1 MENLA
6 TIILAAGKGTRMKS
20 KYPKVT
26 FKLAGKS
33 FIERVV
39 ETALKTGSDEIAVV
53 VGYKKDIV
61 IDSVMENEKVRFVE
75 QIEQNGTGH
84 AVMMAE
90 DVLKNFKGNILILS
104 GDVPLL
110 SSETLEKMIIDH
122 IQTNSA
128 CTVLTAVLD
137 DAAHYGRIIRDNE
150 GFVKKIVEFKD
161 ASEEERKIK
170 EINTGIYCF
179 KSESLF
185 SSLKKITNDNKQNE
199 YYLTDT
205 LEILQNNNE
214 KISAVILENSIEAAG
229 VNSPKQL
236 AELEMVFY
244 KNIKNKWL
252 DNGVVIENPD
262 SVIIGEKVKIDRD
275 VIIKAN
281 SIILGDSFIGEDSFI
296 GYNSHITDSYLGK
309 SSYLEGFNIVKNYM
323 GKEKLSL
330 KFMELKING

>member
-1 MENLA
+1 MKKLA

-39 ETALKTGSDEIAVV
+39 ETAKETGSDKIAVV
-53 VGYKKDIV
+53 VGYKKDVV
-61 IDSVMENEKVRFVE
+61 ISSISSKENVSFVE
-75 QIEQNGTGH
+75 QVEQNGTGH
-84 AVMMAE
+84 AVMVTE
-90 DVLKNFKGNILILS
+90 DVLKNFDGNIMILS

-110 SSETLEKMIIDH
+110 SSETLAKMIENH
-122 IQTNSA
+122 NESNSA

-137 DAAHYGRIIRDNE
+137 DAAQYGRIVRNQD
-150 GFVKKIVEFKD
+150 GSVRKIVEFKD
-161 ASEEERKIK
+161 ANESEKAIK

-179 KSESLF
+179 KSEALF
-185 SSLKKITNDNKQNE
+185 SSLKKITNNNKQNE

-205 LEILQNNNE
+205 LEILQKNNE
-214 KISAVILENSIEAAG
+214 KINAVILENSIEAAG

-236 AELEMVFY
+236 SELENVFY
-244 KNIKNKWL
+244 KTIKDKWL

-262 SVIIGEKVKIDRD
+262 SVIIGENVELEQD

-281 SIILGDSFIGEDSFI
+281 TTILGNSFIGEDSYI
-296 GYNSHITDSYLGK
+296 GYNVLIENSTLLKNSF
-309 SSYLEGFNIVKNYM
+309 LEGFNVVKNYSEE
-323 GKEKLSL
+323 KKLSL
-330 KFMELKING
+330 KFMELKINE